1 VTSRE
6 CGTCHF
12 ACACREAMLARDIA
26 ELRAEVERLRT
37 AIRVGGAMLRAEV
50 AALGGPVEV
59 KP

>member
-1 VTSRE
+1 
-6 CGTCHF
+6 
-12 ACACREAMLARDIA
+12 MLARDIA